1 MTFCVILVV
10 LMTIGFVSYTETKG
24 ERALA
29 IFMGVLLTLSICA
42 ASFRAGEQGKAEALK
57 ATGWTEY
64 TKTEL
69 YEMTEKQKD
78 SLPKTSDLWTVTYWK
93 RGE

>member
-1 MTFCVILVV
+1 MTFCVILAV

-42 ASFRAGEQGKAEALK
+42 ASFRAAEKGKAEALK